1 MLRANASGGGMPQS
15 KSREGNHHHM
25 AISDSPVLYQRRVQ
39 RNGFA
44 GAALGWMFDGYET
57 FATVLVA
64 PAIVNQLIGP
74 GTAQAHPIYVGG
86 ILATT
91 LVAWGVGGLLS
102 GILADYIGR
111 RRVLM
116 YSILWYSIFA
126 GAAAFSQNYAVFLVL
141 RFFTGVGMG
150 AEWGAGS
157 SLVSEIWDDK
167 HRGKGIALLQGSFGV
182 GFLVAAGA
190 WQVVNHGSP
199 DDWRWMYILGAAPA
213 LVSLFV
219 RRRVKDPDIW
229 VAADRKRRDV
239 RTRIRNGELV
249 GTGDRQLTKSTL
261 AQLFQSPEL
270 RRRLILLF
278 LAALSTTMGWWAVS
292 SWIPLFSAQQLA
304 GKVPSVPTAITT
316 VVVAYNVVGLAG
328 YFLMGV
334 LADWLG
340 RKPAMM
346 IYFAGSL
353 VVVPLLFLTPASPA
367 LFVALAA
374 INGFFT
380 MGQWTWVALYPA
392 ELFPTQV
399 RATAITFVFNT
410 TRFVVAAGTL
420 LSAAA
425 IHFFGSISVAATVLG
440 SGYLVGLLVTPWIGP
455 ETKGLP
461 LPGSEVPDEKTWIPL
476 EAAAAGHK

>member
-1 MLRANASGGGMPQS
+1 
-15 KSREGNHHHM
+15 
-25 AISDSPVLYQRRVQ
+25 
-39 RNGFA
+39 
-44 GAALGWMFDGYET
+44 MFDGYET

-74 GTAQAHPIYVGG
+74 GTAQAQPIYVGG

-91 LVAWGVGGLLS
+91 LVAWGLGGLLS
-102 GILADYIGR
+102 GILADYLGR

-126 GAAAFSQNYAVFLVL
+126 GAAAFSQDYAVFLIL
-141 RFFTGVGMG
+141 RFLTGVGMG

-157 SLVSEIWDDK
+157 SLVSEIWEDRN
-167 HRGKGIALLQGSFGV
+167 RGKGIALLQGSFGV

-190 WQVVNHGSP
+190 WQLVNHGSP

-219 RRRVKDPDIW
+219 RRRVKDPDLW
-229 VAADRKRRDV
+229 LAADSKRREV
-239 RTRIRNGELV
+239 RTRIRNGEVV
-249 GTGDRQLTKSTL
+249 GAGERQLTKSTL

-304 GKVPSVPTAITT
+304 GKVPSVPTAITQ

-328 YFLMGV
+328 YFMMGV

-353 VVVPLLFLTPASPA
+353 VVVPLLFLTPASPNQ
-367 LFVALAA
+367 FIALAA

-410 TRFVVAAGTL
+410 TRFLVAAGTL

-440 SGYLVGLLVTPWIGP
+440 SGYIVGLLVTPWIGP

-461 LPGSEVPDEKTWIPL
+461 LPGTEVPADDTWIPL
-476 EAAAAGHK
+476 ETLAADHK

>member
-1 MLRANASGGGMPQS
+1 MGRNSTL
-15 KSREGNHHHM
+15 M
-25 AISDSPVLYQRRVQ
+25 AISNSPALFVRTQQ
-39 RNGFA
+39 RNGFI

-57 FATVLVA
+57 FATVLIA

-74 GTAQAHPIYVGG
+74 GTAAAQPIYVGG

-91 LVAWGVGGLLS
+91 LVAWGFGGLLS

-126 GAAAFSQNYAVFLVL
+126 AAAAFSPSYTVLLLL
-141 RFFTGVGMG
+141 RFLTGLGMG

-157 SLVSEIWDDK
+157 SLVSEIWDDRN
-167 HRGKGIALLQGSFGV
+167 RGKGIALLQGSFGV
-182 GFLVAAGA
+182 GFLLAAGA
-190 WQVVNHGSP
+190 WQVINTGSP

-213 LVSLFV
+213 LVALFV

-229 VAADRKRRDV
+229 VAADNKRRDV
-239 RTRIRNGELV
+239 KLRVKNGELV
-249 GTGDRQLTKSTL
+249 GERDRALTKSTL
-261 AQLFQSPEL
+261 SQLLQSPEL

-304 GKVPSVPTAITT
+304 GKVPSVPSAVTA

-328 YFLMGV
+328 YFMMGV

-340 RKPAMM
+340 RRPAMM

-353 VVVPLLFLTPASPA
+353 VVVPLLFLTPASPP
-367 LFVALAA
+367 LFIALAG

-392 ELFPTQV
+392 ELFPTQM

-461 LPGSEVPDEKTWIPL
+461 LPGPEDAPDENWLPL
-476 EAAAAGHK
+476 EPLAAGHK

>member
-1 MLRANASGGGMPQS
+1 MATASP
-15 KSREGNHHHM
+15 EGRNPTVM
-25 AISDSPVLYQRRVQ
+25 AISDSPALFVRHQQ
-39 RNGFA
+39 RNGFI

-57 FATVLVA
+57 FATVLIA
-64 PAIVNQLIGP
+64 PTIVNELIGP
-74 GTAQAHPIYVGG
+74 GTAASQPIYVGG

-91 LVAWGVGGLLS
+91 LVAWGFGGLLS

-116 YSILWYSIFA
+116 YSILWYSVFA
-126 GAAAFSQNYAVFLVL
+126 AAAAFSPNYTVLLIL
-141 RFFTGVGMG
+141 RFLTGVGMG

-157 SLVSEIWDDK
+157 SLVSEIWDDRN
-167 HRGKGIALLQGSFGV
+167 RGKGIALLQGSFGV
-182 GFLVAAGA
+182 GFLLAAGA
-190 WQVVNHGSP
+190 WQIVNTGSP

-229 VAADRKRRDV
+229 VAVDNKRRDV
-239 RTRIRNGELV
+239 RLRIKNGEIV
-249 GTGDRQLTKSTL
+249 RDRDRQLTKSTL
-261 AQLFQSPEL
+261 AQLFQSPE
-270 RRRLILLF
+270 RRRRIILLF

-304 GKVPSVPTAITT
+304 GKVPHLPSAITT

-328 YFLMGV
+328 YFMMGV

-340 RKPAMM
+340 RKAAMM

-353 VVVPLLFLTPASPA
+353 VVVPLLFLTPASPP
-367 LFVALAA
+367 LFIALAA
-374 INGFFT
+374 LNGFFT

-399 RATAITFVFNT
+399 RATAIAFVFNT

-440 SGYLVGLLVTPWIGP
+440 SGYIIGLLVTPWIGP

-461 LPGSEVPDEKTWIPL
+461 LPGPEDAPDESWLPL
-476 EAAAAGHK
+476 ETLAAGHK